1 MKLTADNFPL
11 SCSLQSLVQ
20 DVYGG
25 SAKKDD
31 AHVMPLDELIGYL
44 RTPSDIDLAPYAD
57 LLSQTEKMGDP
68 ALPSREHTAILRW
81 VGEAM
86 HHFEQRF
93 PLEEPLASQVRR
105 LKPLAATLALVDPQF
120 MQPDAHPL
128 QQLLDAIHERAV
140 GWQANLGRT
149 GSLLEQQV
157 ATAVEGALAWL
168 DDNSVDLA
176 AVCANYL
183 AAAERDQS
191 RAERMSRRVVET
203 ELGRLKT
210 AEAKRE
216 AARMINALLDKYPA
230 PAEIGTFLKGHW
242 YSSAQLLLLKFGA
255 DSEQWARMSE
265 TTESLLDS
273 VQSLEDVS
281 EERRQHIFAVVTQL
295 PKDMRRWLLS
305 LHHDTE
311 AVNDAMATIESA
323 HLRILR
329 RQPVELQKLGAIDV
343 AGAQLP
349 ATKPQLVKALRP
361 IQQGQWFAI
370 DSRKQG
376 AVRAQLALKDESAQ
390 RLLFTN
396 LAGMKVLDFNF
407 AEFDQVLEKECV
419 TALPTGRG
427 FSLCLAIA
435 AGVDTTE
442 KLDALYRSLSLDVP
456 EVEAE
461 DTDPPGAAQTQEED
475 LAQPPADLPAGAT
488 EDADNELLDKDELA
502 ELEALIGEAYAAP
515 AEFDNE
521 TEGNEPQEA
530 PAPPTAPEAGA
541 RTETQEQAEEP
552 GPETAAPAQDESA
565 AQTPQDP
572 GEPDA
577 DPEESVDE
585 APADGI
591 AGYEVRFEEM
601 DEDEDLLHSL
611 DDELET
617 EPDETLP
624 PADGDADPAQEP
636 EPTAEAAEEPQDT
649 APDTALP
656 AGQDTSQQALQPAP
670 EQAADTPEMPP
681 SRPAAPY
688 LSDPKES
695 WEGWLQ
701 PPENKPAQPD
711 PVSPDSLDLTMGA
724 WLGFHDGETP
734 LMAKLAVHDP
744 GSDTYIF
751 VNRQGIKMREIGG
764 EELADLVSRG
774 LVDILQPHSSFRR
787 DVDVARR
794 ELDD

>member
-1 MKLTADNFPL
+1 VKLTADNFPL

-20 DVYGG
+20 DVFGG

-31 AHVMPLDELIGYL
+31 GHVMPLDELIGYL
-44 RTPSDIDLAPYAD
+44 RTPSDLDLAPYAD
-57 LLSQTEKMGDP
+57 LLSQTEEMGDP

-105 LKPLAATLALVDPQF
+105 LKPLAATIALVDPEF

-128 QQLLDAIHERAV
+128 HQLLDAIHERAV
-140 GWQANLGRT
+140 GWQANLGRA
-149 GSLLEQQV
+149 GALLEQQV
-157 ATAVEGALAWL
+157 TTAVEAALAWL
-168 DDNSVDLA
+168 DDNDVDLA
-176 AVCANYL
+176 AVCADYL

-216 AARMINALLDKYPA
+216 AARMINTLLEKYPA
-230 PAEIGTFLKGHW
+230 PAEIGAFLKGHW

-255 DSEQWARMSE
+255 DSEQWRKMSE

-273 VQSLEDVS
+273 VQSLEDVT

-329 RQPVELQKLGAIDV
+329 RQPVELQTISAIDV

-349 ATKPQLVKALRP
+349 PAQPELVKALRP

-376 AVRAQLALKDESAQ
+376 AVRAQLALKDDPVQ

-396 LAGMKVLDFNF
+396 LAGMKVLDFSF
-407 AEFDQVLEKECV
+407 AEFDEVLDKECV

-435 AGVDTTE
+435 AGIDSTE
-442 KLDALYRSLSLDVP
+442 KLDALYRSLSLDVA
-456 EVEAE
+456 VAGA
-461 DTDPPGAAQTQEED
+461 DAADPASAAQQEDEP
-475 LAQPPADLPAGAT
+475 APADTPEEAPQQAQ
-488 EDADNELLDKDELA
+488 DELLEKDELA

-515 AEFDNE
+515 ADFAQESLDDEAEAAPE
-521 TEGNEPQEA
+521 TTAGAVAEEPEPEADA
-530 PAPPTAPEAGA
+530 PAPNDTGPGAAQEPAEIAPE
-541 RTETQEQAEEP
+541 
-552 GPETAAPAQDESA
+552 
-565 AQTPQDP
+565 PQ
-572 GEPDA
+572 
-577 DPEESVDE
+577 ESVDE
-585 APADGI
+585 PAQDGI
-591 AGYEVRFEEM
+591 AGYEVRFEEV
-601 DEDEDLLHSL
+601 DEDELLSHVL
-611 DDELET
+611 ADDIET
-617 EPDETLP
+617 PPEDTAP
-624 PADGDADPAQEP
+624 PAGGDTDAAQEP
-636 EPTAEAAEEPQDT
+636 AAAEAAREPEPSEPQT
-649 APDTALP
+649 
-656 AGQDTSQQALQPAP
+656 LQPHDEDATGEPGAAAAAQAAAAQAAAAP
-670 EQAADTPEMPP
+670 EEAPP
-681 SRPAAPY
+681 DRPAAPY

-701 PPENKPAQPD
+701 PPENQPPQPA

-774 LVDILQPHSSFRR
+774 LVDILQTHSSFRR
-787 DVDVARR
+787 DVDAARR